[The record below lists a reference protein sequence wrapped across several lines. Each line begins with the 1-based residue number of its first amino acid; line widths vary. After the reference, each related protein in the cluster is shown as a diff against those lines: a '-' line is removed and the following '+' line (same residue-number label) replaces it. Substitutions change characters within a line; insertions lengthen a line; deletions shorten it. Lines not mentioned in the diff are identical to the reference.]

1 MDVYRL
7 TVWAHLFFSI
17 VLMGLALFWLVMDV
31 SLRRRFD
38 AAAADGWLK
47 ALKSARWPH
56 VAVPWALRLPLP
68 WLTWAIIA
76 VLAVTGIASGKL
88 IGRVPD
94 GSLWVAKFALLA
106 ALLCTQAWLTWRP
119 SRSIIRVNFVVV
131 MLTIVASVAAVR

>member
-1 MDVYRL
+1 MDAYRL

-47 ALKSARWPH
+47 TLKLARWPH
-56 VAVPWALRLPLP
+56 VVVPWALRLPLP

-76 VLAVTGIASGKL
+76 VLVVTGIASGKL
-88 IGRVPD
+88 IARVPD
-94 GSLWVAKFALLA
+94 GSLWAAKIALFA

-119 SRSIIRVNFVVV
+119 SRGIIRVNFVVV
-131 MLTIVASVAAVR
+131 LLTIVASVVAVR